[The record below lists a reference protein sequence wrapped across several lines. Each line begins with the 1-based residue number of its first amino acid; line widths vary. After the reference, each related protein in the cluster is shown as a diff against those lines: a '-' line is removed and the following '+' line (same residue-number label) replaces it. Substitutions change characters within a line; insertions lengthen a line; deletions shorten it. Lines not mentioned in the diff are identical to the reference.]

1 MNRAQ
6 ARDVMPAVRYHTLTI
21 CPCCGAKLAG
31 AQSLVHCA
39 ACGAHAVGPPLA
51 RPEHELPFYG
61 RALAVSAAGALLVV
75 VLLVGIVAALL
86 ERQSFSLAFWNVV
99 AAAETAAWRLKLLA
113 LPLALLALWPS
124 LRVLATLRREPARFA
139 GLRLARTGFALSASV
154 ALAITVLIGVTVPER
169 LRQHALAAQ
178 AAQNTIAYD
187 VSRVL
192 LRYQISYGTYPASA
206 GDLRAKLQDT
216 DGSVARVADSLIEG
230 TYEPVSD
237 IASLPSTRGKSGA
250 RRGTALRVRNAALRP
265 NIDDT
270 PDEGL
275 SFTSYKLVLP
285 GADKKLGTVD
295 DITLRDGV
303 IVSTVRPT
311 AGQRANQS
319 SNGRN
324 TP

>member
-31 AQSLVHCA
+31 AQSLVDCA

-51 RPEHELPFYG
+51 RPAHELPFYG
-61 RALAVSAAGALLVV
+61 RALAVGATGALLVV

-86 ERQSFSLAFWNVV
+86 ERQSFSLAFWNVA
-99 AAAETAAWRLKLLA
+99 AAAETAAWRLKLLV

-124 LRVLATLRREPARFA
+124 LRVLATVRREPARFA
-139 GLRLARTGFALSASV
+139 GLRLARTGLALSASV

-169 LRQHALAAQ
+169 LRQRALAAQ
-178 AAQNTIAYD
+178 AEQNAIVYE
-187 VSRVL
+187 VRSVL
-192 LRYQISYGTYPASA
+192 LQYQNKQGTVLVNVD
-206 GDLRAKLQDT
+206 DLAKLPDA
-216 DGSVARVADSLIEG
+216 DGSVARVAALIKVG
-230 TYEPVSD
+230 SYEPVSD
-237 IASLPSTRGKSGA
+237 IASLPSTRGKAGA

-275 SFTSYKLVLP
+275 SFTSYKLILP
-285 GADKKLGTVD
+285 GADKKLGTAD

-303 IVSTVRPT
+303 IVPTVLPT
-311 AGQRANQS
+311 SAMRTNQS
-319 SNGRN
+319 GNGRN

>member
-1 MNRAQ
+1 M
-6 ARDVMPAVRYHTLTI
+6 TI
-21 CPCCGAKLAG
+21 CPCCGAQLTG
-31 AQSLVHCA
+31 AQTLVDCA
-39 ACGAHAVGPPLA
+39 VCGAHAVGPPLA

-61 RALAVSAAGALLVV
+61 RALAVSAAGTLLVV

-86 ERQSFSLAFWNVV
+86 ERQSFSLAFWNVA

-113 LPLALLALWPS
+113 LPLALVALWPS
-124 LRVLATLRREPARFA
+124 LRVLATLRREPTRFA
-139 GLRLARTGFALSASV
+139 GLRLARTGLAMSASV

-178 AAQNTIAYD
+178 AEQNAVVYE
-187 VSRVL
+187 VSSVL
-192 LRYQISYGTYPASA
+192 LQYQNQFHTLPTNVDY
-206 GDLRAKLQDT
+206 LAKLHDS
-216 DGSVARVADSLIEG
+216 DGSVARVKELIRA

-250 RRGTALRVRNAALRP
+250 RRGAVVRVRNATLR
-265 NIDDT
+265 NNLDDT

-275 SFTSYKLVLP
+275 SFTSYKLILP
-285 GADKKLGTVD
+285 GADKKPGTAD

-303 IVSTVRPT
+303 IVPTVLP
-311 AGQRANQS
+311 ASSMRASQS